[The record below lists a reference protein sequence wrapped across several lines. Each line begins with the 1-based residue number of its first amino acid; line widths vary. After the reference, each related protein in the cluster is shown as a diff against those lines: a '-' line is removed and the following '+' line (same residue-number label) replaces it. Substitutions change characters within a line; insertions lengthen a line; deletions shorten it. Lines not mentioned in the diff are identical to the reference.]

1 MPAID
6 QFRPVSIAVAAM
18 LAARAAGLA
27 GGCSQATVSH
37 VARVVRLGPVGLMRA
52 EQRRRIDAFMSPK
65 FAHRSHACRACQPE
79 MESSWTLTR

>member
-1 MPAID
+1 
-6 QFRPVSIAVAAM
+6 
-18 LAARAAGLA
+18 
-27 GGCSQATVSH
+27 
-37 VARVVRLGPVGLMRA
+37 VVRLGPVGLMRA